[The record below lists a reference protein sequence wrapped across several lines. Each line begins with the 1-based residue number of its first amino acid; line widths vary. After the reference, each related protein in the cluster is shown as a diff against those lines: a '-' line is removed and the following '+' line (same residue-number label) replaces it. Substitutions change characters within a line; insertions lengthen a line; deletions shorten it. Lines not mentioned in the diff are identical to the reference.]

1 MPLTAAANATYF
13 VGSPQNARRTAVSMQ
28 PASPTLAEAQ
38 AMMAVRPVT
47 LAFVHYRDRAAAFR
61 KRPRLPHEAPGYDD
75 VLFP

>member
-1 MPLTAAANATYF
+1 
-13 VGSPQNARRTAVSMQ
+13 
-28 PASPTLAEAQ
+28 
-38 AMMAVRPVT
+38 MMAVRPVT